1 MTKRVLWLVI
11 GIVVCLIIATGAYF
25 WATGMID
32 SLYAFRSPLEAN
44 PPTPGE
50 QLGQPV
56 THTLVFVLIDGLRY
70 DTSLKTDVM
79 PNLNKLRQMGASAT
93 MHSQVPSYSEPG
105 YSTLLIGGWPYLHD
119 GPAMNLDY
127 ADIPT
132 FTQDNLF
139 SAAHRAGL
147 KTAISGYNWFQKLVP
162 QDAVTTSFY
171 TPGEDRV
178 ADQQVMEAA
187 LPWVKSGDYSLILI
201 HLDQVDYAGHHEGG
215 PQDIRWDQAANRCDT
230 YLGQIMASLD
240 LQKDTIMVVSDHGHI
255 LLGGHGGQ
263 DADVLVEPFVIA
275 GAGVKPGQYGNMY
288 MIDVAP
294 TLAALL
300 GTNIPATAQGQV
312 LTQLLNLPQDIS
324 AKLPDAEA
332 SEQKQLL
339 VDYTA
344 AIGRPVATN
353 DIPTGG
359 NVVPYEN
366 LLGAARQV
374 RLSGERLPRAI
385 VAVIVMVIP
394 LVIVFLK
401 RKTSL
406 LWMLAGGMLFLA
418 LFNLRY
424 ALIDH
429 YTYSLSSL
437 TGVMPFI
444 TYCAVTVAIALL
456 VSWLLVAFGLKLFR
470 GEPLLAA
477 GNVLSFVFI
486 TLYLVCI
493 PVAANY
499 ALNGVLITW
508 TIPSFLPSFLG
519 LMGLIQALL
528 VAVLGVVLTGV
539 TALVARLANR

>member
-1 MTKRVLWLVI
+1 
-11 GIVVCLIIATGAYF
+11 
-25 WATGMID
+25 
-32 SLYAFRSPLEAN
+32 
-44 PPTPGE
+44 
-50 QLGQPV
+50 
-56 THTLVFVLIDGLRY
+56 
-70 DTSLKTDVM
+70 
-79 PNLNKLRQMGASAT
+79 
-93 MHSQVPSYSEPG
+93 
-105 YSTLLIGGWPYLHD
+105 
-119 GPAMNLDY
+119 
-127 ADIPT
+127 
-132 FTQDNLF
+132 
-139 SAAHRAGL
+139 
-147 KTAISGYNWFQKLVP
+147 
-162 QDAVTTSFY
+162 
-171 TPGEDRV
+171 
-178 ADQQVMEAA
+178 
-187 LPWVKSGDYSLILI
+187 
-201 HLDQVDYAGHHEGG
+201 
-215 PQDIRWDQAANRCDT
+215 
-230 YLGQIMASLD
+230 
-240 LQKDTIMVVSDHGHI
+240 
-255 LLGGHGGQ
+255 
-263 DADVLVEPFVIA
+263 
-275 GAGVKPGQYGNMY
+275 
-288 MIDVAP
+288 
-294 TLAALL
+294 
-300 GTNIPATAQGQV
+300 
-312 LTQLLNLPQDIS
+312 
-324 AKLPDAEA
+324 
-332 SEQKQLL
+332 
-339 VDYTA
+339 
-344 AIGRPVATN
+344 
-353 DIPTGG
+353 
-359 NVVPYEN
+359 VPYEN

>member
-1 MTKRVLWLVI
+1 VKQRVLWLVI
-11 GIVVCLIIATGAYF
+11 GIVVCLVIATGAYF

-79 PNLNKLRQMGASAT
+79 PNLNKLRQEGASAT

-139 SAAHRAGL
+139 SAAHRVGL

-255 LLGGHGGQ
+255 MSGGHGGQ

-332 SEQKQLL
+332 AQQKQLL
-339 VDYTA
+339 VDYTT
-344 AIGRPVATN
+344 AIGRPVAAN
-353 DIPTGG
+353 DIPTGS

-366 LLGAARQV
+366 LIGAARQA
-374 RLSGERLPRAI
+374 RLSGERLPRAV
-385 VAVIVMVIP
+385 VAMIVMVIP
-394 LVIVFLK
+394 LVIVFIK

-406 LWMLAGGMLFLA
+406 LWMLAGGVLFLA

-424 ALIDH
+424 AMIDH

-444 TYCAVTVAIALL
+444 TYCTVTTAIALL

-470 GEPLLAA
+470 REPLFAA
-477 GNVLSFVFI
+477 GSVLIFVFV

-528 VAVLGVVLTGV
+528 VAMLGVVLTGV

>member
-1 MTKRVLWLVI
+1 
-11 GIVVCLIIATGAYF
+11 
-25 WATGMID
+25 MID